1 MIIDTTHGAVA
12 GASRSHFVHRN
23 LLDLDRLET
32 FLCARAR
39 PYVPLEACLRGE
51 GDAFTLDDS
60 TVAAAVAARLAR
72 QLGHAVTL
80 FINGWNIE
88 QAKPYFFSRLNV
100 ALDNACARPVI
111 FRGISHDL
119 RSAPGKQRFRAFVK
133 SRLARMGAEADRQD
147 LVTEVG
153 RLLGVSDLS
162 VPDYLKPLAV
172 AELKALAGDGV
183 DIQNHGWTHVQ
194 IGALPLAAHAADI
207 RAGRDWLELQL
218 GTDAGLFAVPN
229 GDGLPPAPGF
239 GSCRAWFLLDARRP
253 AGPCGPGLINR
264 RTLNL

>member
-1 MIIDTTHGAVA
+1 MIIDTAHGAVA
-12 GASRSHFVHRN
+12 GASRAHFVHRN
-23 LLDLDRLET
+23 LLDLDRLEA
-32 FLCARAR
+32 FLRARAR

-133 SRLARMGAEADRQD
+133 SRLARMGVEADRQD